1 MFLDEVN
8 TSSCLGLIKEF
19 IVDRTLDGEV
29 SYHCL
34 QRSSLIDS
42 DLFPFQPIPE
52 NMFVVAACNPHRGN
66 SLASH
71 VQDRWLRGSYYVRPL
86 HPSLQLIMWDYGSL
100 DSAQERDYIN
110 AKMKMLH
117 QTISNVEIASL
128 TELIVKSQEVMR
140 HYAEQLLSSHGV
152 SPEEAKI
159 ASHSCVS
166 QRDIQRVFTLH
177 AWLMK
182 GYTTSKP
189 YGDRT
194 DYHHR
199 AVLVALGIVYY
210 MRLNTKFRDTY
221 KYLMDERSSLP
232 NKVRFSQA
240 FSDEL
245 NWYIDEVELPQ
256 GIAKTQALKE
266 NIFATIICTVTR
278 IPLII
283 VGAPGS
289 SKTLSFNIT
298 VANLKSQESKMPLF
312 RHTDKYPSLDPHY
325 YQCSRRTTSNEIQTV
340 FSRAINR
347 QKSHLKN
354 SLPINCVVFMDEAG
368 LPEESHES
376 LKVLHYYLDNPEVS
390 FVAITNHVLDAA
402 KTNRAISLFRPESL
416 ADDLE
421 TLAKGCLCSD
431 PDNPPPELNH
441 DLSMIAKLCMPYLSL
456 MEQKEF
462 KQFFGLRDFIHFVN
476 YLRRKRQNTLNA
488 QVVQEALERN
498 FNGSDEFEHIRKQF
512 ISTVSYHANYVFSV

>member
-1 MFLDEVN
+1 
-8 TSSCLGLIKEF
+8 
-19 IVDRTLDGEV
+19 
-29 SYHCL
+29 
-34 QRSSLIDS
+34 
-42 DLFPFQPIPE
+42 
-52 NMFVVAACNPHRGN
+52 MFVMAACNPHRGN

-71 VQDRWLRGSYYVRPL
+71 EQDRWLRGSYYVRPL
-86 HPSLQLIMWDYGSL
+86 HPTLQLIMWDYGSL
-100 DSAQERDYIN
+100 DKAQERDYIN

-117 QTISNVEIASL
+117 RTISNVEIASL
-128 TELIVKSQEVMR
+128 TELIVESQEAMR
-140 HYAEQLLSSHGV
+140 HYAEKLLSSHGI

-159 ASHSCVS
+159 ASHSSVS

-177 AWLMK
+177 EWLMK

-194 DYHHR
+194 DYHRR

-210 MRLNTKFRDTY
+210 MRLNTKFREAY
-221 KYLMDERSSLP
+221 KDLMDKGNRLP
-232 NKVRFSQA
+232 NEVRFSQA
-240 FSDEL
+240 FNDEL
-245 NWYIDEVELPQ
+245 NWYIDQVELPQ

-298 VANLKSQESKMPLF
+298 VANLKGQESKMQLF
-312 RHTDKYPSLDPHY
+312 RHTDKYPALDPHY

-347 QKSHLKN
+347 QKSLN

-421 TLAKGCLCSD
+421 TLAKGCWCSD
-431 PDNPPPELNH
+431 PDNPPPKSNH
-441 DLSMIAKLCMPYLSL
+441 DLSMIAKLCTPYINK
-456 MEQKEF
+456 MKQKEF

-476 YLRRKRQNTLNA
+476 YLRRKCQNALNA

-498 FNGSDEFEHIRKQF
+498 FNGSDEFEHICKQF
-512 ISTVSYHANYVFSV
+512 LYTVSYHANCVFSV